1 MIICRSGEKRWGRV
15 VVCISA
21 KPDDDLIITSVT
33 NFLAATTKHL
43 PELKVFFSVVLLL
56 LIGSAIYIVRNRKK
70 FFGHTDDPG
79 DTRASANLRMWMIV
93 LILIHAIIVTTIMIF
108 EV

>member
-1 MIICRSGEKRWGRV
+1 MRRGGGTTEAGPWFASGVNRTT
-15 VVCISA
+15 I
-21 KPDDDLIITSVT
+21 PIITSVT
-33 NFLAATTKHL
+33 DLLAATTRHL

-70 FFGHTDDPG
+70 FFGHTEDPG